1 MTAPP
6 GTVLAQIPEVP
17 FAATRGMAMNVTCS
31 VRGTVRNTEL
41 LPRVRDELKRRRY
54 SPRTE
59 EAYIGWIRRFV
70 QFHRYRHPSEMGEA
84 EVKSY
89 LSSLATHRMVAAA
102 TQNQAMA
109 ALLFLYVD
117 VLGVKLAWLDDVVR
131 AKKPKRL
138 PVVMTR
144 AEVRDVL
151 SHLAGG
157 KWIAAMLM
165 YGAGLRLL
173 ECLCLRVKDV
183 DFGYRQIVVRE
194 GKGNRDRVTVLP
206 DAVAARLRHHLD
218 EVRIL
223 HEADL
228 KS

>member
-1 MTAPP
+1 
-6 GTVLAQIPEVP
+6 
-17 FAATRGMAMNVTCS
+17 MNVTCS
-31 VRGTVRNTEL
+31 VQGTTRNTEI
-41 LPRVRDELKRRRY
+41 LPRVRAELRRRHD
-54 SPRTE
+54 SNRTE

-84 EVKSY
+84 EVKRY
-89 LSSLATHRMVAAA
+89 LSSLATHRRVAAA

-109 ALLFLYVD
+109 ALLFLFVD
-117 VLGVKLAWLDDVVR
+117 VLGVKLEWLDDVAR

-138 PVVMTR
+138 PVVMTC
-144 AEVRDVL
+144 AEVRDVF
-151 SHLAGG
+151 SHMTGG

-194 GKGNRDRVTVLP
+194 GKGSKDRVTVLP
-206 DAVAARLRHHLD
+206 AAVEDRCGTISTRSGSGMKP
-218 EVRIL
+218 I
-223 HEADL
+223 
-228 KS
+228 